1 MSVIVSGSVTVSGST
16 EVGYRLNTRNLILAY
31 DAGSEDSF
39 PPPPNNKVYDLSGN
53 FNNTTLPADVT
64 YDSVSSSFFF
74 TSSLSNS
81 NIPFTVSELSTATV
95 ITVEAVVKFTQ
106 NATFQIIYGF
116 DRYSLLKNGSQLSFS
131 TLNGDFYGYNINAT
145 TDTWYYFAAE
155 MYPTSSAPITNNK
168 LWVNGSQGTLTTS
181 SGYNPLIANLTFNN
195 GIGTI
200 GNDAVLNIDG
210 SNMNGYIPIFRV
222 YRNKTLTQQELNDNY
237 NFYKSRY
244 PIP

>member
-1 MSVIVSGSVTVSGST
+1 MSVIVSGSVAVSGST
-16 EVGYRLNTRNLILAY
+16 EVGYKLNTRNLILAY

-39 PPPPNNKVYDLSGN
+39 PPPPNTKIYDLSGN
-53 FNNTTLPADVT
+53 FNNTALPATVT
-64 YDSVSSSFFF
+64 YENISSSFFF

-81 NIPFTVSELSTATV
+81 NIPFTASELSTATV

-116 DRYSLLKNGSQLSFS
+116 DRYCLLKNGNQLSFS
-131 TLNGDFYGYNINAT
+131 TLNGDFYGYDINAT
-145 TDTWYYFAAE
+145 PGVWYYFAAE

-181 SGYNPLIANLTFNN
+181 GNPLIANLNFNN

-200 GNDAVLNIDG
+200 GNDAVLKNINF
-210 SNMNGYIPIFRV
+210 NMNGYIPIFRV